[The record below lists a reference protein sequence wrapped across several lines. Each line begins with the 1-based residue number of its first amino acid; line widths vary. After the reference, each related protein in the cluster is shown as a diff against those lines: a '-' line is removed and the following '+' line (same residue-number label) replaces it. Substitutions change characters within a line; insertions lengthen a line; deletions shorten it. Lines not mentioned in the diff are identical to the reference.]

1 MPNKKTVLK
10 NRLEIVDENAFY
22 PVNVYPV
29 NVENTRFA
37 NFKFQLPHSSASSSF
52 NASNSQNKSQ
62 SNSIHHK
69 LEDIYNQPKNKLQS
83 TTKL

>member
-22 PVNVYPV
+22 PVNV
-29 NVENTRFA
+29 ENTRFA
-37 NFKFQLPHSSASSSF
+37 NFKFQLPQSSASSNF
-52 NASNSQNKSQ
+52 NASSSQNKSQ